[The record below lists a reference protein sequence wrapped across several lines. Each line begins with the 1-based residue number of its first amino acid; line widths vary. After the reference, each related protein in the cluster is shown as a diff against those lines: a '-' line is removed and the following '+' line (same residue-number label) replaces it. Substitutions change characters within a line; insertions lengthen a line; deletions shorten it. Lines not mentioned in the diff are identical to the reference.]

1 MKKCNLKSYRNF
13 LVPFLSIFL
22 GGTYYRR
29 IFQSKWG
36 NPFGESD
43 DPVIP
48 VIATRETVPK
58 PWKITI
64 FYG

>member
-1 MKKCNLKSYRNF
+1 MKNCNLKSYRNY

-36 NPFGESD
+36 NPFCESD

-48 VIATRETVPK
+48 VIATRETVP
-58 PWKITI
+58 
-64 FYG
+64 